1 MLKVVNYSGK
11 NELFIL
17 ETKINNLRHKMK
29 LVSEKGHWAT
39 KDNRMIFT
47 NVVYL
52 IEEKDAYL
60 YHLIDDNNQDIALEH
75 PITDYI
81 VKD

>member
-1 MLKVVNYSGK
+1 MLNTPAK

-17 ETKINNLRHKMK
+17 ETKINNLKHKMK

-39 KDNRMIFT
+39 KDNSMIFT

-60 YHLIDDNNQDIALEH
+60 YHLIDDNNQDIALER

-81 VKD
+81 VKEE